1 MTTSA
6 LGRSFGREAFGDDP
20 ANYHVARPPYP
31 EATWQALSKRANLG
45 PGVDILEIGA
55 GTGLATAQLLAR
67 VPKQLVAVEPDI
79 RIANFL
85 RSSIVDPRLKVVAS
99 SFEDSELP
107 PVSFDLV
114 ASATAFHWLD
124 AAPALRGIHG
134 LLRPSGAVALWW
146 NVFGDSSRPDAF
158 HEATTHLFA
167 GQRTSPS
174 AGDENRPPYAL
185 DTAARIQDLTD
196 ADFQP
201 DPPELIRWTL
211 NLDVSGVRG
220 LYATYS
226 NVTALPPAER
236 ANLLDALAEIAATQF
251 SGHVERNMTT
261 AIYTARPAMRR
272 TNVI

>member
-1 MTTSA
+1 
-6 LGRSFGREAFGDDP
+6 
-20 ANYHVARPPYP
+20 
-31 EATWQALSKRANLG
+31 
-45 PGVDILEIGA
+45 
-55 GTGLATAQLLAR
+55 
-67 VPKQLVAVEPDI
+67 
-79 RIANFL
+79 
-85 RSSIVDPRLKVVAS
+85 
-99 SFEDSELP
+99 
-107 PVSFDLV
+107 
-114 ASATAFHWLD
+114 
-124 AAPALRGIHG
+124 
-134 LLRPSGAVALWW
+134 LWW